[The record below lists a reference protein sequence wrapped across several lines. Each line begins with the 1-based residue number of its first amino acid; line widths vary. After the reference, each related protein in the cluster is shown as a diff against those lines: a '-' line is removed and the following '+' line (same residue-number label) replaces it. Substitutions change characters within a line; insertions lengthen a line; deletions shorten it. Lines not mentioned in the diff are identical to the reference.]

1 MVQTAF
7 ELNNKTTK
15 ANPKIK
21 NRNWECIDLIQIQME
36 KKSLFWKCLLC
47 KIWGL
52 EGQLWQSC
60 FSRAELYRGGPCFP
74 YVLFILAGL
83 LSVCGTAVKVL
94 GSGLSGFLFLFF
106 CFGRADEF
114 AGVWVVASVALRGP
128 AIYQTEAL
136 SAGSIKGK
144 ETWLTI

>member
-7 ELNNKTTK
+7 ELNKKTTK

-52 EGQLWQSC
+52 EGQL
-60 FSRAELYRGGPCFP
+60 
-74 YVLFILAGL
+74 
-83 LSVCGTAVKVL
+83 
-94 GSGLSGFLFLFF
+94 
-106 CFGRADEF
+106 
-114 AGVWVVASVALRGP
+114 
-128 AIYQTEAL
+128 
-136 SAGSIKGK
+136 
-144 ETWLTI
+144 